1 MIAGGTDFMYDGP
14 DARTPGV
21 MHTPRGMLSILA
33 RGVMGDDVLRAQVS
47 TIDA

>member
-1 MIAGGTDFMYDGP
+1 MIGGGTGFMYEGP

-33 RGVMGDDVLRAQVS
+33 RGVTGDDLLRAHVS
-47 TIDA
+47 IDA